1 MASSA
6 VMHTYKRL
14 PVAFVK
20 GEGAWLTCSEGK
32 EYLDALAG
40 IAVCGLGHA
49 HPRITQVIS
58 EQAAKLTHTSNLY
71 EIPLQEQAAQ
81 KLCQLAG
88 MQEAFFCNSGAEAN
102 EGAIKLAR
110 LYGNNKGINQPQ
122 IVVMENS
129 FHGRTLATLTATGNR
144 QVQAGF
150 EPLVSG
156 FIRVSY
162 NDLASLEAI
171 FANRQDIA
179 AVLLEPIQGEGGL
192 TPATQEFM
200 QGVAKLCADND
211 ALFMLDEV
219 QTGNCRTGHFYAYQG
234 FDVQP
239 DVLTTAKGL
248 GNGFPVGAVM
258 AAGKAKGLFQPG
270 NHGTTY
276 GGTPLAA
283 AIVLEVLTILE
294 EEKLAARAAELGEQI
309 LKGLQYNLAYLE
321 GIVAL
326 RGQGLMM
333 GIELEK
339 PCTELVEL
347 ALKEGLLINV
357 TAQKVV
363 RLLPPLI
370 LTNQEAERLV
380 EKLSQLLKTWLS
392 QQAEQEATTD
402 NDN

>member
-6 VMHTYKRL
+6 VMQTYKRL

-20 GEGAWLTCSEGK
+20 GEGAWLTCTEGK
-32 EYLDALAG
+32 QYLDALAG

-49 HPRITQVIS
+49 HPKVTQAIS
-58 EQAAKLTHTSNLY
+58 QQAAQLIHTSNLY
-71 EIPLQEQAAQ
+71 EIPLQEEAAT

-110 LYGNNKGINQPQ
+110 MHANKKGLATPQ
-122 IVVMENS
+122 IIVMENS

-156 FIRVSY
+156 FIRVSF
-162 NDLASLEAI
+162 NDLASLEAV
-171 FANRQDIA
+171 FANRNDIA

-200 QGVAKLCADND
+200 QGVAKLCEEND

-234 FDVQP
+234 YGVQP

-258 AAGKAKGLFQPG
+258 AAGKAKGLFQAG

-276 GGTPLAA
+276 GGSPLAA
-283 AIVLEVLTILE
+283 AVVLAVLETLE
-294 EEKLAARAAELGEQI
+294 AENLAVRAAELGEQI

-321 GIVAL
+321 GVTAF
-326 RGQGLMM
+326 RGQGLML
-333 GIELEK
+333 GIELEEAC
-339 PCTELVEL
+339 PELVEL

-370 LTNQEAERLV
+370 LTNDDAEQLV
-380 EKLSQLLKTWLS
+380 AKLTQVIKTWL
-392 QQAEQEATTD
+392 AD
-402 NDN
+402 

>member
-6 VMHTYKRL
+6 VMQTYKRL
-14 PVAFVK
+14 PVAFVE
-20 GEGAWLTCSEGK
+20 GQGAWLTSSDGK
-32 EYLDALAG
+32 QYLDALAG

-58 EQAAKLTHTSNLY
+58 QQAAKLLHTSNLY
-71 EIPLQEQAAQ
+71 EIPLQEQAGA

-88 MQEAFFCNSGAEAN
+88 MEEVFFCNSGAEAN

-110 LYGNNKGINQPQ
+110 MHGNNKGLAVPQ
-122 IVVMENS
+122 IIVMENS

-150 EPLVSG
+150 EPLVNG
-156 FIRVSY
+156 FIRASY

-171 FANRQDIA
+171 FANRNDIA

-200 QGVAKLCADND
+200 QGVAKLCEAND

-234 FDVQP
+234 MGVQP

-248 GNGFPVGAVM
+248 GNGFPVGAFLT
-258 AAGKAKGLFQPG
+258 AGKAKGLFTAG
-270 NHGTTY
+270 NHGTTF

-283 AIVLEVLTILE
+283 AVVLEVLTILE
-294 EEKLAARAAELGEQI
+294 EENLAKRATELGETI

-321 GIVAL
+321 EVVAF
-326 RGQGLMM
+326 RGQGLML
-333 GIELEK
+333 GVEFNR

-347 ALKEGLLINV
+347 ALAEGLLINV
-357 TAQKVV
+357 TSQKVL

-370 LTNQEAERLV
+370 LTDQEAEQIV
-380 EKLSQLLKTWLS
+380 SKLSQVIKTWLAS
-392 QQAEQEATTD
+392 QK
-402 NDN
+402 

>member
-6 VMHTYKRL
+6 VMQTYQRL
-14 PVAFVK
+14 PVAFVEGK
-20 GEGAWLTCSEGK
+20 GAWLTASDGK

-49 HPRITQVIS
+49 HPRITQAIS
-58 EQAAKLTHTSNLY
+58 NQAGKLLHTSNLY
-71 EIPLQEQAAQ
+71 EIPLQEKAGT

-88 MQEAFFCNSGAEAN
+88 MEEVFFCNSGAEAN

-110 LYGNNKGINQPQ
+110 MHGNKKGLEVPQ
-122 IVVMENS
+122 IIVMENS

-156 FIRVSY
+156 FIRASY

-192 TPATQEFM
+192 TPATPEFI
-200 QGVAKLCADND
+200 QGIAKLCADND

-234 FDVQP
+234 LGVQP

-248 GNGFPVGAVM
+248 GNGFPVGAFLTS
-258 AAGKAKGLFQPG
+258 GKAKGLLQAG
-270 NHGTTY
+270 NHGTTF

-283 AIVLEVLTILE
+283 AVMYEVLSVLE
-294 EEKLAARAAELGEQI
+294 EENLAQRAAELGELI
-309 LKGLQYNLAYLE
+309 LTGLKTQLADVE
-321 GIVAL
+321 EVTAF
-326 RGQGLMM
+326 RGQGLML
-333 GIELEK
+333 GIELNQ
-339 PCTELVEL
+339 PCTQLVEL
-347 ALKEGLLINV
+347 ALAEGLLINV
-357 TAQKVV
+357 TSQKVV

-370 LTNQEAERLV
+370 LTNEEAELIV
-380 EKLSQLLKTWLS
+380 TKLSQVIKSWLAS
-392 QQAEQEATTD
+392 APQA
-402 NDN
+402 

>member
-6 VMHTYKRL
+6 VMQTYQRL
-14 PVAFVK
+14 PVAFVEGK
-20 GEGAWLTCSEGK
+20 GAWLTASDGK

-49 HPRITQVIS
+49 HPRITQAIS
-58 EQAAKLTHTSNLY
+58 NQAGKLLHTSNLY
-71 EIPLQEQAAQ
+71 EIPLQEKAGA

-88 MQEAFFCNSGAEAN
+88 MEEVFFCNSGAEAN

-110 LYGNNKGINQPQ
+110 MHGNKKGLEVPQ
-122 IVVMENS
+122 IIVMENS

-156 FIRVSY
+156 FIRASY

-192 TPATQEFM
+192 TPATPEFI

-234 FDVQP
+234 LGVQP

-248 GNGFPVGAVM
+248 GNGFPVGAFLTS
-258 AAGKAKGLFQPG
+258 GKAKGLFQAG
-270 NHGTTY
+270 NHGTTF

-283 AIVLEVLTILE
+283 AVMYEVLSVLE
-294 EEKLAARAAELGEQI
+294 EENLAQRAAELGELI
-309 LKGLQYNLAYLE
+309 LTGLKTQLADVE
-321 GIVAL
+321 EVTAF
-326 RGQGLMM
+326 RGQGLML
-333 GIELEK
+333 GIELNQ
-339 PCTELVEL
+339 PCTQLVEL
-347 ALKEGLLINV
+347 ALAEGLLINV
-357 TAQKVV
+357 TSQKVV

-370 LTNQEAERLV
+370 LTNEEAELIV
-380 EKLSQLLKTWLS
+380 TKLSQVIKSWLAS
-392 QQAEQEATTD
+392 APQA
-402 NDN
+402 